1 MNKCCI
7 RIVSLLLA
15 LALTVGLVPVRSHAF
30 AEEDIPYPG
39 DPLYVSEDEA
49 ALALRSQMQTRQET
63 AIVYVHS
70 YDNDYEQLYYRI
82 MDKACAHDGTPTG
95 GDYLLWHRIQYG
107 GAPVYGY
114 QTDTGNWFVFI
125 YPVVYYDTAEQQTEM
140 DEAIDSLLEELAL
153 DGKSDYEKVLGVY
166 DYMTRNITYDYDNL
180 NDETYHLKHSAYAA
194 LIHKTAVCQ
203 GYATLFYRLMLELGV
218 DCRFISGIGI
228 TPSNENGDAHGWNI
242 VKLDGKYYNV
252 DATWDAEAV
261 RVGLPYQY
269 FLRADE
275 TFEDHYRDAQYDSEE
290 FRARYPMAQTDYV
303 PEEHPQVLPGDVNGN
318 GTVDGNDAT
327 VLLQYAAGW
336 DVEIKDAAADV
347 NADGTIDGHDATL
360 LLQYAAGWDVELK
373 AA

>member
-1 MNKCCI
+1 MNKCGI

-15 LALTVGLVPVRSHAF
+15 LALTVGFIPVKSNAF

-49 ALALRSQMQTRQET
+49 ALFLRSQMQTRQET
-63 AIVYVHS
+63 VIVYVHS
-70 YDNDYEQLYYRI
+70 YDDDYEQLYYRI

-95 GDYLLWHRIQYG
+95 GDYLLWHRVQYG

-114 QTDTGNWFVFI
+114 QTNTGNWFVFI
-125 YPVVYYDTAEQQTEM
+125 YPVVYYDTAEQQAEM
-140 DEAIDSLLEELAL
+140 DEAVDSLLEELAL

-166 DYMTRNITYDYDNL
+166 DYMTQNITYDFENL
-180 NDETYHLKHSAYAA
+180 ENEKYLLKHSAYAA

-218 DCRFISGIGI
+218 DCRFISGIG
-228 TPSNENGDAHGWNI
+228 NNGEHGWNI

-275 TFEDHYRDAQYDSEE
+275 TFEDHYRDAEYDDEA
-290 FRARYPMAQTDYV
+290 FREQYPMAKTDYA
-303 PEEHPQVLPGDVNGN
+303 PEEHPSVLPGDANGD
-318 GTVDGNDAT
+318 GAVDG
-327 VLLQYAAGW
+327 
-336 DVEIKDAAADV
+336 K
-347 NADGTIDGHDATL
+347 DATL
-360 LLQYAAGWDVELK
+360 LLQYAAGWDVEINT
-373 AA
+373 AAADVNADTYVDGKDATLLLQYAAGWDITLCAA